1 VNNSRALR
9 IEPTDPAYAP
19 NIIAGYSGNS
29 VTTGVVGATIAGGG
43 GSGSLNVVTDDGGT
57 VGGGWLNQAGDNGGT
72 TSDKACATVG
82 GGYNNTGDTVA
93 ADGKETHSEYF
104 AKPDGKDYPMRSES
118 ADAIWVKK
126 IDDHNNEWTTKKGG
140 KVVASGKTSYSKDGK
155 MRTLTWTEI
164 DDKGKKFENIAIYA
178 RQ

>member
-1 VNNSRALR
+1 MKIRMML
-9 IEPTDPAYAP
+9 
-19 NIIAGYSGNS
+19 
-29 VTTGVVGATIAGGG
+29 VGALMCLSAVDVLAQTPAPWLGTWK
-43 GSGSLNVVTDDGGT
+43 LNVAKSTYNPGPPPKSQIVKNMAAAD
-57 VGGGWLNQAGDNGGT
+57 
-72 TSDKACATVG
+72 
-82 GGYNNTGDTVA
+82 GGYNSTGDTVA

-104 AKPDGKDYPMRSES
+104 AKPDGKDYPVKSGT

-126 IDDHNNEWTTKKGG
+126 IDDHNNEWATKKGG

-164 DDKGKKFENIAIYA
+164 DDKGKKFENTAIYA